1 MDRAIKLTW
10 RERVGYCSGE
20 LAQNLIYQ
28 TVSIWLLFYYTNVY
42 AAALSHLNSTA
53 EDGMKVYARGAA
65 MANAVH
71 WVGMG
76 DDEEYISSV
85 KYVKNLLREDKSF

>member
-1 MDRAIKLTW
+1 MNALTW
-10 RERVGYCSGE
+10 RERIGYCSGE
-20 LAQNLIYQ
+20 LTENLIYQ

-76 DDEEYISSV
+76 NGEEYISSV